1 MKRLLVIGIGAG
13 DPDHLTLPAVKA
25 ISATDVFLTVD
36 KGEVKHELVQL
47 RLDLIA
53 ADGRAPYRIAEA
65 RDPERDRT
73 TAPAYTAAVEDWRSR
88 RALACEALIRH
99 ELRDGLSG
107 AFLVWGDPG
116 VYDSTLAIVEE
127 ILQRGNVTFDYKV
140 IPGISSMAALTARHR
155 TGLTQVGRPV
165 HLTTGRRLAEHGP
178 TADDV
183 LVILDAHCS
192 FAGLKVERGVGRTS
206 RCPHSEVRGLRR
218 VAPSNAPCAGLRG
231 GGARRAG
238 PGYAGVR
245 GAGPEG
251 GGTRRAGPGYA
262 GARLAGLRGGGA
274 RAFATLAGRAGPAG
288 QVLRGYCRR
297 SRREVLA

>member
-13 DPDHLTLPAVKA
+13 DPDHLTLQAVKA
-25 ISATDVFLTVD
+25 IGATDVFLIVD

-53 ADGRAPYRIAEA
+53 EHGRAPYRIAEA

-73 TAPAYTAAVEDWRSR
+73 TPAYTAAVEDWRSR
-88 RALACEALIRH
+88 RALACEALIRD
-99 ELRDGLSG
+99 ELRDGQTG

-127 ILQRGNVTFDYKV
+127 ILRRGNVTFEYEV
-140 IPGISSMAALTARHR
+140 IPGISSVAALTARHR

-183 LVILDAHCS
+183 VVMLDAHCS
-192 FAGLKVERGVGRTS
+192 FAGLDDFHIHWGAYLGTPDEILVSGPVAEVGDRIRELRAEARARKGWIMDTYL
-206 RCPHSEVRGLRR
+206 LRR
-218 VAPSNAPCAGLRG
+218 L
-231 GGARRAG
+231 
-238 PGYAGVR
+238 
-245 GAGPEG
+245 EH
-251 GGTRRAGPGYA
+251 
-262 GARLAGLRGGGA
+262 
-274 RAFATLAGRAGPAG
+274 
-288 QVLRGYCRR
+288 
-297 SRREVLA
+297 